1 VTVLRTIDLK
11 GYAKSF
17 IDFAKSLRVTHAI
30 EVFKL
35 ILAHIDLIVLLSVA
49 VIVFI
54 TFNKYDALR
63 QENMAIMTSQN
74 HLQVTL
80 DTKLDTLDEIN
91 SSVLDV
97 KRSLREHG
105 LN

>member
-1 VTVLRTIDLK
+1 MLRTIDLK

-17 IDFAKSLRVTHAI
+17 IDFFRGLRLSHAF
-30 EVFKL
+30 EVLKL
-35 ILAHIDLIVLLSVA
+35 IMVHIDLIVLLAVA

-91 SSVLDV
+91 STVMDV